1 MTAITTVLIIVLAST
16 SVLLLAFGMNLLYL
30 TWRASRLRPPR
41 HDPAPRG
48 TEQLVCVQIPIY
60 NERYVAARVIDAVCA
75 IEWPANRLEVQV
87 LDDSD
92 DETAPIVDARV
103 ARWRRRG
110 LHVTHVRRQKRT
122 GFKAGALAH
131 GLTLT
136 QAPFIAIFDA
146 DFVPPADFLRRT
158 MGVFADESIGFV
170 QARWGH
176 LDEGYSWFT
185 RLQALAID
193 FHFLVEQAVR
203 SARGYFTNFTGT
215 AGVWRRAAIE
225 SSGGWSAATL
235 TEDLDLSYRAQL
247 RGWKAAYLED
257 LVVPEELPVSIDAYR
272 RQQWRWATGS
282 FQGAFRLLGPVMR
295 SRNRRVVKVQAS
307 IHLLSY
313 AVGPLMLLQLFCYPW
328 LVLGPGRLA
337 HAWALPAI
345 AVWVNIV
352 GASPW
357 VGFIVAQTRR
367 GRPWW
372 SGIPALFCQVVGAGM
387 SFTVVLALIRA
398 VRGGGEF
405 QRTPKYQIVRRGQ
418 EWRHQA
424 YVRAGDPR
432 AIGDAVAGFGALALV
447 VPAIL
452 ARQGLIALYACVFA
466 VGFLTVAT
474 MTGIEF
480 LEVMTLRSLGLR
492 ALARMRGAAPAIG
505 LLLAATL
512 LLLAAAQMPQPFE
525 DGFGHWLI
533 AANLAATGHLHDPL
547 FGMEDTW
554 LPGYSFIAAAVLRV
568 FGLWHIGML
577 RVMGVAFGVLTL
589 AAVYRLAANK
599 RQSRL
604 AVALLALNPIF
615 LFTAS
620 TTVVEPMLTA
630 LLTGAGLAAT
640 RSRWKLAAALALLAC
655 ATSTKAWIFAGVVA
669 GLWLVEQLV
678 LLLPRRGTM
687 PSPLAGRVKVGGA
700 ASARPTAA
708 MPAVLALPMAALLL
722 LPFASNS
729 ISHGAQEVA
738 SAIARGSVPGDPLA
752 RTAELIT
759 TFGLAALPLFVFGSI
774 GLVIAARNPTPAL
787 RFVHAPALI
796 YFAAVVVLVA
806 AGVYTGS
813 HRYLYPALPS
823 LALLA
828 ASALDRQRTVVRLAT
843 AASGALLAVAFLPVF
858 ANFAAG
864 NNGLIAAG
872 RAASGDPGALVT
884 DSPVAAYY
892 SGKSPTQ
899 ITGSQS
905 MPLDRDLALLWLRSH
920 GVSSVIVEDISYYR
934 AAAVFPELA
943 RGTATPPFEPL
954 GDERTYQA
962 AGGKQVYAYSVSGPR
977 ELQAIL
983 PGVYAVIQPMSQSG
997 KTAPLAKGVTLVA
1010 GGRDAAGE
1018 GMGLGVPVVRY
1029 PDGWVFPRT
1038 STTVDLS
1045 TSTQSIWRR
1054 TFELDEMGG
1063 DAVAGGSFDFTP
1075 VTSRG
1080 RIAVTYTVDSSGMTI
1095 EVQPL
1100 QLAPGYTQ
1108 VGILNEESGAF
1119 NDFADSSQTLI
1130 DSRFGSWVPVS
1141 GDWARLRS
1149 GTLGVEWSLPS
1160 IPGGQL
1166 FGGREVSAPSFDWA
1180 GLDYIFSGPFT
1191 GARYHI
1197 NVQEAK

>member
-1 MTAITTVLIIVLAST
+1 
-16 SVLLLAFGMNLLYL
+16 
-30 TWRASRLRPPR
+30 
-41 HDPAPRG
+41 
-48 TEQLVCVQIPIY
+48 
-60 NERYVAARVIDAVCA
+60 
-75 IEWPANRLEVQV
+75 
-87 LDDSD
+87 
-92 DETAPIVDARV
+92 
-103 ARWRRRG
+103 
-110 LHVTHVRRQKRT
+110 
-122 GFKAGALAH
+122 
-131 GLTLT
+131 
-136 QAPFIAIFDA
+136 
-146 DFVPPADFLRRT
+146 
-158 MGVFADESIGFV
+158 
-170 QARWGH
+170 
-176 LDEGYSWFT
+176 
-185 RLQALAID
+185 
-193 FHFLVEQAVR
+193 
-203 SARGYFTNFTGT
+203 
-215 AGVWRRAAIE
+215 VWI
-225 SSGGWSAATL
+225 
-235 TEDLDLSYRAQL
+235 
-247 RGWKAAYLED
+247 
-257 LVVPEELPVSIDAYR
+257 
-272 RQQWRWATGS
+272 
-282 FQGAFRLLGPVMR
+282 
-295 SRNRRVVKVQAS
+295 
-307 IHLLSY
+307 
-313 AVGPLMLLQLFCYPW
+313 
-328 LVLGPGRLA
+328 
-337 HAWALPAI
+337 
-345 AVWVNIV
+345 NIV

-547 FGMEDTW
+547 FGMDDTW

-729 ISHGAQEVA
+729 IGRGAQEVA

-759 TFGLAALPLFVFGSI
+759 NLGLAALPLFVIGSI

-905 MPLDRDLALLWLRSH
+905 IPLDRDLALLWLRSH

-934 AAAVFPELA
+934 GGRVSRACARHRDPALRAARRRAHVPGGRRQAGVRVQRQRSPRTAGDPAGRVCGHPAHVAERQDRAA
-943 RGTATPPFEPL
+943 RE
-954 GDERTYQA
+954 
-962 AGGKQVYAYSVSGPR
+962 
-977 ELQAIL
+977 
-983 PGVYAVIQPMSQSG
+983 
-997 KTAPLAKGVTLVA
+997 
-1010 GGRDAAGE
+1010 GRDA
-1018 GMGLGVPVVRY
+1018 
-1029 PDGWVFPRT
+1029 
-1038 STTVDLS
+1038 
-1045 TSTQSIWRR
+1045 RR
-1054 TFELDEMGG
+1054 RR
-1063 DAVAGGSFDFTP
+1063 AR
-1075 VTSRG
+1075 RG
-1080 RIAVTYTVDSSGMTI
+1080 R
-1095 EVQPL
+1095 
-1100 QLAPGYTQ
+1100 
-1108 VGILNEESGAF
+1108 
-1119 NDFADSSQTLI
+1119 
-1130 DSRFGSWVPVS
+1130 
-1141 GDWARLRS
+1141 
-1149 GTLGVEWSLPS
+1149 
-1160 IPGGQL
+1160 
-1166 FGGREVSAPSFDWA
+1166 
-1180 GLDYIFSGPFT
+1180 
-1191 GARYHI
+1191 
-1197 NVQEAK
+1197 

>member
-1 MTAITTVLIIVLAST
+1 M
-16 SVLLLAFGMNLLYL
+16 
-30 TWRASRLRPPR
+30 
-41 HDPAPRG
+41 
-48 TEQLVCVQIPIY
+48 
-60 NERYVAARVIDAVCA
+60 
-75 IEWPANRLEVQV
+75 
-87 LDDSD
+87 
-92 DETAPIVDARV
+92 
-103 ARWRRRG
+103 
-110 LHVTHVRRQKRT
+110 
-122 GFKAGALAH
+122 
-131 GLTLT
+131 TLT

-146 DFVPPADFLRRT
+146 DFLPPADFLRRT

-193 FHFLVEQAVR
+193 FHFLIEQAVR

-215 AGVWRRAAIE
+215 AGVWRRAAIDDA
-225 SSGGWSAATL
+225 GGWSAATL

-295 SRNRRVVKVQAS
+295 SHNRLAVKVQAG

-313 AVGPLMLLQLFCYPW
+313 AVGPLMLLQLACYPW

-337 HAWALPAI
+337 HVWQLPAI
-345 AVWVNIV
+345 AVWLNIA

-357 VGFIVAQTRR
+357 GGFVGAPTRR
-367 GRPWW
+367 GRPWRP
-372 SGIPALFCQVVGAGM
+372 GIPALFCQVVGAWM
-387 SFTVVLALIRA
+387 SLTVVRALIRA
-398 VRGGGEF
+398 MRGGGEF
-405 QRTPKYQIVRRGQ
+405 QRTPKYQIVQRGQ

-432 AIGDAVAGFGALALV
+432 AIGDAVAGIGALALV
-447 VPAIL
+447 APAIL

-466 VGFLTVAT
+466 LGFLTVAT
-474 MTGIEF
+474 MTGVEF
-480 LEVMTLRSLGLR
+480 LEVMTLRNLGLR
-492 ALARMRGAAPAIG
+492 ALARMRAAAPAIG
-505 LLLAATL
+505 LLIVATL

-604 AVALLALNPIF
+604 AVALLALNPLF

-620 TTVVEPMLTA
+620 PTVVEPMLTA

-687 PSPLAGRVKVGGA
+687 PSPLAGRARVGGA

-729 ISHGAQEVA
+729 IGRGAQEVA

-787 RFVHAPALI
+787 RFVHTPALI

-872 RAASGDPGALVT
+872 QAAGANPGILVT

-905 MPLDRDLALLWLRSH
+905 LPLDRDQALQWLRSH
-920 GVSSVIVEDISYYR
+920 GVSSVIVENISYYR
-934 AAAVFPELA
+934 ATAVFPELA
-943 RGTATPPFEPL
+943 RGAPTPPFGPL
-954 GDERTYQA
+954 GQERSYQA
-962 AGGKQVYAYSVSGPR
+962 AGGKQVYAYSVGGPR
-977 ELQAIL
+977 DLQAIL
-983 PGVYAVIQPMSQSG
+983 PGVYAAIQPGQQDG
-997 KTAPLAKGVTLVA
+997 KTAQLAEGVTLVA
-1010 GGRDAAGE
+1010 GVRDAAGE
-1018 GMGLGVPVVRY
+1018 GMGLGVPIVRY

-1045 TSTQSIWRR
+1045 TTTQSVWRR

-1063 DAVAGGSFDFTP
+1063 DAVAGGGFDFTP
-1075 VTSRG
+1075 VASRG
-1080 RIAVTYTVDSSGMTI
+1080 RITVTYTVDASGITI
-1095 EVQPL
+1095 EVEPL

-1119 NDFADSSQTLI
+1119 NNFADSSQTLI
-1130 DSRFGSWVPVS
+1130 DSRFGSWVPVT
-1141 GDWARLRS
+1141 GEWARLRS
-1149 GTLGVEWSLPS
+1149 GRLGVEWSLPS
-1160 IPGGQL
+1160 LPGAQL
-1166 FGGREVSAPSFDWA
+1166 YGGREVNAPSFDWA

-1197 NVQEAK
+1197 NVQEGK